1 MTVEPPSRPESL
13 GRGPGRPVNNAALAR
28 VLDEFTATVT
38 GHFSVDHLMRQLAV
52 GATQVLDLDG
62 AGVMAPGEGPDA
74 PLMRLAYATNG
85 PARDLEVLQ
94 EQTQRGPCRDSMDS
108 GRIINISRLGE
119 EGDWPTYQAK
129 AVELEIHAV
138 ATIPLRARSRS
149 WGVLDLYRRDPLPLS
164 EEELRAA
171 VMLANLA
178 TSYIVVTH
186 DRDVALRAQG
196 ELAQRA
202 MHDMLTGLP
211 VRWVFLDH
219 LGRALS
225 RLPRTQRQVAVLFL
239 DLDGLKYVNDTL
251 GHLAGDRL
259 ISVCVERMQA
269 ALRPSDV
276 LARIGGDEF
285 VVLLE
290 ELSRPEEAQAV
301 AERVLDHLAQPYR
314 VEDGRTVV
322 PTASV
327 GIATTDNPTTPAATL
342 IAHADSAMYQAKK
355 SGRGRAMMF
364 DPQSYATARAASA
377 ERDLRAVDLN
387 AALGGGDVEVH
398 YQPIVELAG
407 RAAAPDGSAGL
418 PGLHAVEA
426 LVRWRHRSQGLLNA
440 AAFIDTAERSGLLPE
455 LGELVLRTACRQLAT
470 WQRELGD
477 AAPSKVFVNLSPSEL
492 GEPLLARSVERALE
506 EAGLDAGRLTLEITE
521 TGLFD
526 EGPIA
531 GRNLESLRALGCGLA
546 IDDFGTGYSSLSRL
560 AEVPADVI
568 KVDRSFS
575 RDLARNA
582 SAAAVVSAVVS
593 LGANLERTVIVEGVE
608 DEETLDGL
616 KRLGVTHVQGYHL
629 GRPVPPEVL
638 SEQLGGE
645 RVAGLAD

>member
-1 MTVEPPSRPESL
+1 MTVEPSSRPEST
-13 GRGPGRPVNNAALAR
+13 GRGPGRPVDTAALAR
-28 VLDEFTATVT
+28 VLDEFTSTVT
-38 GHFSVDHLMRQLAV
+38 GDFSVDHLLRQLAV
-52 GATQVLDLDG
+52 GATQVLELDG
-62 AGVMAPGEGPDA
+62 AGVMAPGDGPGD
-74 PLMRLAYATNG
+74 PLIRLAFATNG
-85 PARDLEVLQ
+85 PAHDLELLQ
-94 EQTQRGPCRDSMDS
+94 ERTQSGPCRDSMDS
-108 GRIINISRLGE
+108 GRVINIAHLGE

-129 AVELEIHAV
+129 AVELEIHSV
-138 ATIPLRARSRS
+138 ATIPLRARHRS
-149 WGVLDLYRRDPLPLS
+149 WGVLDLYRCGPLPLS

-171 VMLANLA
+171 VTLANLA

-186 DRDVALRAQG
+186 DRDVALHAQD
-196 ELAQRA
+196 ELADRA

-225 RLPRTQRQVAVLFL
+225 RLPRTQQQVAVLFL

-251 GHLAGDRL
+251 GHLAGDQL
-259 ISVCVERMQA
+259 ISTCVQRVQA

-290 ELSRPEEAQAV
+290 ELSHPDEAQAV

-314 VEDGRTVV
+314 VEDGRTIV

-327 GIATTDNPTTPAATL
+327 GIATTDNPATPAATL

-355 SGRGRAMMF
+355 SGRGRAMAF
-364 DPQSYATARAASA
+364 DAHSYATARAASA

-387 AALGGGDVEVH
+387 AALGGGDLEVH

-407 RAAAPDGSAGL
+407 RAAAADVGVGV
-418 PGLHAVEA
+418 PGLLAVEA
-426 LVRWRHRSQGLLNA
+426 LVRWRHRSQGLLSA

-455 LGELVLRTACRQLAT
+455 LGELVLRTACRQLAA
-470 WQRELGD
+470 WQRDLGD
-477 AAPSKVFVNLSPSEL
+477 AAPSRVFVNLSPSEL

-506 EAGLDAGRLTLEITE
+506 EAGLDAARLTLEITE

-575 RDLARNA
+575 RDLSANA
-582 SAAAVVSAVVS
+582 SAAAVVSAVVT
-593 LGANLERTVIVEGVE
+593 LGANLDRMVIVEGVE
-608 DEETLDGL
+608 DEETLQGL
-616 KRLGVTHVQGYHL
+616 QRLGVTHVQGYHL
-629 GRPVPPEVL
+629 GRPVAPEVL
-638 SEQLGGE
+638 TGLLGGDRVG
-645 RVAGLAD
+645 RVAD